1 MPDVLINKKRFYNPA
16 DYALK
21 KIGGTWK
28 MPVLY
33 RLQKEPKRYS
43 ELQKDI
49 PHISQKMLT
58 STLKELEADGLITK
72 KVFNEV
78 PPRTEY
84 TLTGRGK
91 EAIKVIKVIRDFG
104 LAIMKEEGIDY
115 EKMVQEERKK

>member
-1 MPDVLINKKRFYNPA
+1 MPDVIINKERFYNPA

-43 ELQKDI
+43 ELLKHI

-58 STLKELEADGLITK
+58 STLKELEADGFIIRQ
-72 KVFNEV
+72 VFQEV
-78 PPRTEY
+78 PLHTEY
-84 TLTGRGK
+84 TLSAKGK
-91 EAIKVIKVIRDFG
+91 SAIKVIKVIRDFG
-104 LAIMKEEGIDY
+104 IEMMKEDGVDY
-115 EKMVQEERKK
+115 EKLLAGESR

>member
-43 ELQKDI
+43 VLQRDI

-58 STLKELEADGLITK
+58 STLKELESEGLIEK
-72 KVFNEV
+72 KVYNEV

-84 TLTGRGK
+84 TLTSRGK

-104 LAIMKEEGIDY
+104 LALMKEEGIDY
-115 EKMVQEERKK
+115 EKMTQEERKK